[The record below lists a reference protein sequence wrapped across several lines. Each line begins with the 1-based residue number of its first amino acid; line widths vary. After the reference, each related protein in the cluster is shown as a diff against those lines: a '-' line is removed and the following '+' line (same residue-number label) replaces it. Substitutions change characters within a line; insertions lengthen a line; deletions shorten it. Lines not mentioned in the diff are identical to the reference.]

1 MQKIIMVTIGLL
13 LGCFTL
19 TSLAAEIR
27 VTTDRTSVN
36 VDESFQVIFSAS
48 DNPDGE
54 PDFSP
59 LDKDFEILG
68 QSQSNQSL
76 MINGSFTST
85 IQWVVDVIAKKTGVV
100 TIPAINFGQDKS
112 KASTI
117 LINKEDQITLNIK
130 GKGSGDLFF
139 LVDVSTKSPY
149 VQQQVIYTLR
159 LYRRVN
165 LSQARLTEPK
175 LADAMIE
182 KLGED
187 KDYNAQFQGEQYSV
201 TERKYAIFPQKSGTK
216 TIAPL
221 SLTAAVVVGNSRSS
235 GFSGFFSR
243 QRTQTKR
250 VVSDAVELNIRPI
263 PESFVGKR
271 WLPAEQLHLQ
281 EEWSNDDLQV
291 NVGEPLTRTLTLLV
305 NGATV
310 GQLPELSN
318 NQKTVANGKL
328 RNYRDQPLLKD
339 QAKESGMLALREEKI
354 AIIPS
359 QAGAYKLPEIEVP
372 WWNTKTDQMEI
383 AKIPGK
389 TIQAIALQGSEK
401 SKPASQSASTEV
413 SAPIRQATTD
423 SVLVEYLW
431 VALSAFLGL
440 GWLLTT
446 LYLLKGRQKKIK
458 PKKTD
463 KTAKPINNGI
473 KALKKAC
480 QENHAVKAKDAL
492 ISWGQLQYGASS
504 LGKIAQFSS
513 TDLKQ
518 EILDLNQQLYSKQNS
533 NWKGKELWQS
543 FSQHIANVETEKPD
557 DDKLEPL
564 YRL

>member
-1 MQKIIMVTIGLL
+1 MHKIMVTIGLI
-13 LGCFTL
+13 LGCFAL

-36 VDESFQVIFSAS
+36 MDESFQVIFSAS
-48 DNPDGE
+48 GDPDGE

-59 LDKDFEILG
+59 LQKDFEILG

-76 MINGSFTST
+76 MINGSFSST
-85 IQWVVDVIAKKTGVV
+85 IQWVVDVVAKKAGIL

-112 KASTI
+112 TASTI
-117 LINKEDQITLNIK
+117 HINKEDQITLNIK
-130 GKGSGDLFF
+130 GKGGGDLFF
-139 LVDVSTKSPY
+139 LVDVSTETPY

-159 LYRRVN
+159 LYRKVN

-182 KLGED
+182 RLGED
-187 KDYNAQFQGEQYSV
+187 KDYNALFQGEQYSV
-201 TERKYAIFPQKSGTK
+201 TERKYAIFPQKSGVR
-216 TIAPL
+216 TITPL
-221 SLTAAVVVGNSRSS
+221 SLTAAVVVGNRSS

-250 VVSDAVELNIRPI
+250 VVSDAVELNVRPV
-263 PESFVGKR
+263 PKGFVGKR

-281 EEWSNDDLQV
+281 EEWSNDELQV

-305 NGATV
+305 HGATV
-310 GQLPELSN
+310 GQLPELSK
-318 NQKTVANGKL
+318 NQQNANGKL

-339 QAKESGMLALREEKI
+339 QAKESGMIALREEKI
-354 AIIPS
+354 ALIPS

-372 WWNTKTDQMEI
+372 WWNTQTDQMEI
-383 AKIPGK
+383 AKIPAK

-401 SKPASQSASTEV
+401 PEPTSRPTSTDASAATQ
-413 SAPIRQATTD
+413 QATDD
-423 SVLVEYLW
+423 STPQGYAW
-431 VALSAFLGL
+431 MALSAFLGL

-446 LYLLKGRQKKIK
+446 LFLLKGRQNKIKSKKINQV
-458 PKKTD
+458 
-463 KTAKPINNGI
+463 AKPVNNGI
-473 KALKKAC
+473 NDLKKAC
-480 QENHAVKAKDAL
+480 QKNDAVAAKDAL
-492 ISWGQLQYGASS
+492 IRWGQQQYAVSS
-504 LGKIAQFSS
+504 LGKIAQFS
-513 TDLKQ
+513 TADLKQ

-533 NWKGKELWQS
+533 GWKGKELWQS
-543 FSQHIANVETEKPD
+543 FSTHVSNAKTEKSA

>member
-1 MQKIIMVTIGLL
+1 MHKIMVTIGLI
-13 LGCFTL
+13 LGCFAL

-36 VDESFQVIFSAS
+36 MDESFQVIFSAS
-48 DNPDGE
+48 GDPDGE

-59 LDKDFEILG
+59 LQKDFEILG

-76 MINGSFTST
+76 MINGSFSST
-85 IQWVVDVIAKKTGVV
+85 IQWVVDVVAKKAGVL

-112 KASTI
+112 TASTI
-117 LINKEDQITLNIK
+117 HINKEDQITLNIK
-130 GKGSGDLFF
+130 GKGGGDLFF
-139 LVDVSTKSPY
+139 LVDVSTETPY

-159 LYRRVN
+159 LYRKVN

-182 KLGED
+182 RLGED
-187 KDYNAQFQGEQYSV
+187 KDYNALFQGERYSV
-201 TERKYAIFPQKSGTK
+201 TERKYAIFPQKSGTR

-221 SLTAAVVVGNSRSS
+221 SLTAAVVVGNRSS

-250 VVSDAVELNIRPI
+250 VVSDAVELNVRPV
-263 PESFVGKR
+263 PKGFVGKR

-281 EEWSNDDLQV
+281 EEWSNDELQV

-305 NGATV
+305 HGATV
-310 GQLPELSN
+310 GQLPELSK
-318 NQKTVANGKL
+318 NQQNANGKL

-339 QAKESGMLALREEKI
+339 QAKESGMIALREEKI
-354 AIIPS
+354 ALIPS
-359 QAGAYKLPEIEVP
+359 QAGAYKLPEIEVS
-372 WWNTKTDQMEI
+372 WWNTQTDQMEI
-383 AKIPGK
+383 AKIPAK

-401 SKPASQSASTEV
+401 SEPTSRPISTDV
-413 SAPIRQATTD
+413 SVPTQQVTD
-423 SVLVEYLW
+423 DSTPQGYAW

-446 LYLLKGRQKKIK
+446 LFLLKGRQNKIKSKKI
-458 PKKTD
+458 D
-463 KTAKPINNGI
+463 QTAKPVNNGV
-473 KALKKAC
+473 KDLKKAC
-480 QENHAVKAKDAL
+480 HKNDAVAAKDAL
-492 ISWGQLQYGASS
+492 IRWGQQQYAVSN
-504 LGKIAQFSS
+504 LGKIAQFSAS
-513 TDLKQ
+513 DLKQ

-533 NWKGKELWQS
+533 EWKGKELWQS
-543 FSQHIANVETEKPD
+543 FSTHVSNVKIEKPA